1 MINNEIKTKLVNEG
15 KQEAI
20 KSIKHFLELLDL
32 NKEAFNHLYNI
43 QIKIENIKENEFAQY
58 NFYDNIIILDIDKII
73 EIAAENEYN
82 EKTKNIIIDTIAITI
97 IHETIHANRT
107 IMIEDTININN
118 IREGKTSTELILA
131 SDNYLGNSLNLKEIS
146 TKLHNS
152 RNFEE
157 ILTETISIIID
168 FSKNDTELN
177 LNDVCNKILNSNAV
191 YCIKVGANFIKN
203 IGIDIIKWFLTSV
216 YNDYYID
223 ELELIF
229 KDKYDKL
236 ISNFNNLYEE
246 VLYKE
251 KTSKSYQNI
260 KSTRAI
266 NKIVNN
272 RKK

>member
-1 MINNEIKTKLVNEG
+1 MINNEIKTNLVNEG
-15 KQEAI
+15 QQEAI
-20 KSIKHFLELLDL
+20 KNIKHFLELLDL

-43 QIKIENIKENEFAQY
+43 EIKIDNIKKNEFAQY
-58 NFYDNIIILDIDKII
+58 NLYDNIIILDIDKII
-73 EIAAENEYN
+73 ELAAGNEYN

-107 IMIEDTININN
+107 IMIENTININN
-118 IREGKTSTELILA
+118 IEEGKTSTDLLLA

-146 TKLHNS
+146 KKLYNS

-157 ILTETISIIID
+157 ILTETISTIIE

-177 LNDVCNKILNSNAV
+177 LDDVCNKILNSNTV
-191 YCIKVGANFIKN
+191 FCIKVGANFIKN
-203 IGIDIIKWFLTSV
+203 MGIDIIKWFLTSV

-229 KDKYDKL
+229 KDNYDKL
-236 ISNFNNLYEE
+236 VSNFGKLYDEL
-246 VLYKE
+246 LYKE
-251 KTSKSYQNI
+251 KISKSYQNI